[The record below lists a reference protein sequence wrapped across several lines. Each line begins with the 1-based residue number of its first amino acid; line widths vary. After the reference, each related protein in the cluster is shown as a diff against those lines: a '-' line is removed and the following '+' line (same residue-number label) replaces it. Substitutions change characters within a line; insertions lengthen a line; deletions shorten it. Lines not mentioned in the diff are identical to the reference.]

1 MIWSAAIYRRF
12 AAALRPFVN
21 EEITGKKKKAVI
33 NHRSPKKNMARI
45 GVFVCWCGENI
56 ARTVDVE
63 QVASAAA
70 EMPGVACAMTCK
82 YMCSEPGQAAIRH
95 KIAEEH
101 LTGVVVASCSPHMH
115 LRTFRKAAE
124 KEGLNPY
131 LVEMAN
137 IREHCSW
144 VHQDRTQATAKAI
157 DLVAMAVAKTRNDQA
172 LAPITIPLTR
182 RAMVIGGGVAGIQA
196 ALDIADAGYQVALVE
211 REPSIGGK
219 MAGLSE
225 TFPTLDCSQCILT
238 PRMVEA
244 GQHPNITLHTYSEV
258 ESVEGY
264 VGNFRVK
271 VRKKARY
278 IDMEKCTGC
287 GQCWNHC
294 PAKKNPSAFD
304 YGLGQRTA
312 IYIPF
317 PQAVPARPV
326 IDAAACLKL
335 TKGKCGICAKKCQA
349 GAIRFDDEER
359 MVTEEVGAI
368 VVATGYKLYSIEKK
382 TGTAYPLPTAAGT
395 PLPLSGYGEYGYGRY
410 ADVIDSLQFERL
422 LSASG
427 PTGGEVRR
435 PSDGQVPK
443 NVVFISCVGSRDN
456 AKGIAYCSK
465 ICCMYTAKHTM
476 LYKHKVHDG
485 QAHVFYMDIRS
496 GGKNYDEFVRRAIE
510 QDGAHYLRG
519 RVSKIV
525 EQSGRLIVRGVDTLA
540 GEAVTIEADLVVLA
554 AAMCPSD
561 GAETLAQKLNV
572 GYDENGFLSES
583 HPKLRP
589 VETNAAGV
597 YVCGACQGPK
607 DIPESV
613 AQATACAGKTLVMF
627 SRQQLTR
634 EPEIARVDETNCA
647 ACFACVRACPYTA
660 IERAE
665 IRDRKG
671 NLVKRTAR
679 VNPGLCMGCG
689 TCVAVCPSKS
699 ADLAGFSEQQIYAM
713 VESLV

>member
-1 MIWSAAIYRRF
+1 
-12 AAALRPFVN
+12 
-21 EEITGKKKKAVI
+21 
-33 NHRSPKKNMARI
+33 MARI

-63 QVASAAA
+63 QVAAAA
-70 EMPGVACAMTCK
+70 RELPGVACAMTCK
-82 YMCSEPGQAAIRH
+82 YMCSEPGQATIRQ

-137 IREHCSW
+137 IREQCSW
-144 VHQDRTQATAKAI
+144 VHHDRKQATAKAI
-157 DLVAMAVAKTRNDQA
+157 DLVSMAVAKTCYNHA
-172 LAPITIPLTR
+172 LAPIEIPLTR
-182 RAMVIGGGVAGIQA
+182 RALVIGGGVAGIQA
-196 ALDIADAGYQVALVE
+196 ALDIADAGYQVVLVE

-244 GQHPNITLHTYSEV
+244 GQHPNITLHTYSEI
-258 ESVEGY
+258 ESVEGF
-264 VGNFRVK
+264 VGNFRVT

-278 IDMEKCTGC
+278 IDMQKCTGC
-287 GQCWNHC
+287 GQCWNAC
-294 PAKKNPSAFD
+294 PSKKNPSAFD

-326 IDAAACLKL
+326 IDSAVCMKL
-335 TKGKCGICAKKCQA
+335 TKGKCGICAKKCQT
-349 GAIRFDDEER
+349 GAIRFDDKDR
-359 MVTEEVGAI
+359 LVTEEVGAI
-368 VVATGYKLYSIEKK
+368 VVATGYKLYSVGREQRNGHV
-382 TGTAYPLPTAAGT
+382 T
-395 PLPLSGYGEYGYGRY
+395 GYGEYGYGRY

-435 PSDGQVPK
+435 PSDGKVPQK
-443 NVVFISCVGSRDN
+443 VVFISCVGSRDN
-456 AKGIAYCSK
+456 AKGISYCSK
-465 ICCMYTAKHTM
+465 ICCMYNAKHAM

-485 QAHVFYMDIRS
+485 EAHVFYTDIRS

-510 QDGAHYLRG
+510 QDGARYHRG

-525 EQSGRLIVRGVDTLA
+525 EEDGQLIVRGVDTLA
-540 GEAVTIEADLVVLA
+540 GEPVTIKADMVVLA

-561 GAETLAQKLNV
+561 GAESLAQKLNV

-613 AQATACAGKTLVMF
+613 AQATAAAGKVLVMF
-627 SRQQLTR
+627 SRQQLSR
-634 EPEIARVDETNCA
+634 EPEVARVDET
-647 ACFACVRACPYTA
+647 T
-660 IERAE
+660 
-665 IRDRKG
+665 
-671 NLVKRTAR
+671 
-679 VNPGLCMGCG
+679 
-689 TCVAVCPSKS
+689 
-699 ADLAGFSEQQIYAM
+699 
-713 VESLV
+713 

>member
-1 MIWSAAIYRRF
+1 
-12 AAALRPFVN
+12 
-21 EEITGKKKKAVI
+21 
-33 NHRSPKKNMARI
+33 MARI

-63 QVASAAA
+63 QVAAAA
-70 EMPGVACAMTCK
+70 GELPGVACAMTCK
-82 YMCSEPGQAAIRH
+82 YMCSEPGQAAIRQ
-95 KIAEEH
+95 KIADQH

-137 IREHCSW
+137 IREQCSW
-144 VHQDRTQATAKAI
+144 VHHDRRQATAKAI
-157 DLVAMAVAKTRNDQA
+157 DLVSMSVAKTRYNHA
-172 LAPITIPLTR
+172 LAPIEIPLTR
-182 RAMVIGGGVAGIQA
+182 RALVIGGGVAGIQA
-196 ALDIADAGYQVALVE
+196 ALDIADAGYPVVLVE

-244 GQHPNITLHTYSEV
+244 GQHPNITLHTYSEI
-258 ESVEGY
+258 ESVEGF
-264 VGNFRVK
+264 VGNFRVT

-287 GQCWNHC
+287 GQCWNSC
-294 PAKKNPSAFD
+294 PSKKNPSAFD

-326 IDAAACLKL
+326 IDSSVCMKL

-349 GAIRFDDEER
+349 GAIRFDDEDR
-359 MVTEEVGAI
+359 TVTEEVGAI
-368 VVATGYKLYSIEKK
+368 VVATGYKLYSVRREQPDSHI
-382 TGTAYPLPTAAGT
+382 T
-395 PLPLSGYGEYGYGRY
+395 GYGEYGYGRY

-427 PTGGEVRR
+427 PTCGEIRR
-435 PSDGQVPK
+435 PSDGKVPQK
-443 NVVFISCVGSRDN
+443 VVFISCVGSRDN
-456 AKGIAYCSK
+456 AKGISYCSK
-465 ICCMYTAKHTM
+465 ICCMYNAKHAM
-476 LYKHKVHDG
+476 LFKHKVHDG
-485 QAHVFYMDIRS
+485 EAHVFYMDIRA

-510 QDGAHYLRG
+510 QDGARYHRG

-525 EQSGRLIVRGVDTLA
+525 EEDGQLIVRGVDTLA
-540 GEAVTIEADLVVLA
+540 AEPVTIKADLVVLA

-561 GAETLAQKLNV
+561 GAESLAQKLNV

-613 AQATACAGKTLVMF
+613 AQATAAAGKVLVMF
-627 SRQQLTR
+627 SRQQLSR
-634 EPEIARVDETNCA
+634 EPEVARVDETTCA
-647 ACFACVRACPYTA
+647 ACFACARACPYGA

-671 NLVKRTAR
+671 QLVKRMAR